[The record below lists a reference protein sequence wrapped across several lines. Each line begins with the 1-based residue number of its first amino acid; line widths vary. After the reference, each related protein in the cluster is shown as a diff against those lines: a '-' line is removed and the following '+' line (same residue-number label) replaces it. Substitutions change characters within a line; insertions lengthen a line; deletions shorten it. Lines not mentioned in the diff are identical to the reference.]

1 MVINEECKKCQIKR
15 NVDKYP
21 DNVTKEE
28 IKTSTS
34 YVNFVT
40 DGYNEYRIISSK
52 PQGLTT
58 YDKILVSGNIDR
70 NTNRITN
77 ASIIKEK

>member
-28 IKTSTS
+28 IKTSTG